1 MDDVAVR
8 RLFDT
13 SGVYLPHIRNGDM
26 SLASSATRAAGEMVA
41 AELVEFHCR
50 YCGKAFTDGR
60 RLGGHVRQA
69 HPVMKPGVQQQQSL
83 AKPTSEGEFAAKV
96 LELWKAGEDPITVVE
111 TLRVHPR
118 FVKEVLKEYDELLNE
133 WKKFKEA

>member
-1 MDDVAVR
+1 M
-8 RLFDT
+8 T
-13 SGVYLPHIRNGDM
+13 P
-26 SLASSATRAAGEMVA
+26 
-41 AELVEFHCR
+41 AELEAEFHCR
-50 YCGKAFTDGR
+50 YCGKLFTDGR

-69 HPVMKPGVQQQQSL
+69 HAVMKPGIAPQQVTR
-83 AKPTSEGEFAAKV
+83 PTSEGEYAAKV
-96 LELWKAGEDPITVVE
+96 LELWRAGEDPMTVVE

>member
-1 MDDVAVR
+1 
-8 RLFDT
+8 
-13 SGVYLPHIRNGDM
+13 M
-26 SLASSATRAAGEMVA
+26 SQ
-41 AELVEFHCR
+41 AELAGFRCR
-50 YCGKAFTDGR
+50 YCERTFSDGR

-69 HPVMKPGVQQQQSL
+69 HPVMKPGSAQQMHR
-83 AKPTSEGEFAAKV
+83 PFSEGECAARV
-96 LELWKAGEDPITVVE
+96 LELWKEGQDPLTVVE